1 MMLSSITPLRIS
13 FLGGGTDFPWF
24 FEEHS
29 GGVIST
35 AIDKYIY
42 ISGIPSFDRRT
53 TYLKYSSY
61 ERVASNQEVQHPIFR
76 AILNTYDLPPF
87 DFAVMSDIPGGTG
100 LGSSSAFT
108 VGLLNFVSSFLK
120 LSPDSETLARTAID
134 IELNQLSEPIGVQDH
149 LPAAFGGFAHYR
161 FAKSSSFERF
171 DLSTE
176 ALKQFELIL
185 VPTGARQRQASALT
199 SAQKDYVSRNANG
212 MSALQELAALTD
224 EAGKALI
231 KKPELLPKY
240 VSKGWELKKATNPS
254 SSNEA
259 VDLIIREGSA
269 RGSLAG
275 KLLGAGGSGFVLLMF
290 DSGETTKFRS
300 FANEVGW
307 RVVDVSPTPRG
318 SHVQQVN

>member
-1 MMLSSITPLRIS
+1 VLSSITPLRIS

-42 ISGIPSFDRRT
+42 VSGIPSFDRVT
-53 TYLKYSSY
+53 TFLKYSSY
-61 ERVASNQEVQHPIFR
+61 EKVVSNREIRHPIFK
-76 AILNTYDLPPF
+76 AILNKYGLPPF

-120 LSPDSETLARTAID
+120 HSQDSEFLARTAID
-134 IELNQLSEPIGVQDH
+134 IELNQLSEPIGIQDH
-149 LPAAFGGFAHYR
+149 LPAAFGGFAHY
-161 FAKSSSFERF
+161 SFEEGGSFKRF
-171 DLSTE
+171 DLGLE
-176 ALKQFELIL
+176 ALSQFELIL
-185 VPTGARQRQASALT
+185 VPTGAQQRQASALT
-199 SAQKDYVSRNANG
+199 SAQKDYVSKNAKG
-212 MSALQELAALTD
+212 MNALQELAALTE
-224 EAGKALI
+224 EAGEAL
-231 KKPELLPKY
+231 KSKPELLPNY

-254 SSNEA
+254 SSNDAIDRIISEGA
-259 VDLIIREGSA
+259 V

-290 DSGETTKFRS
+290 HSGGTEKFRS
-300 FANEVGW
+300 FANEVSW
-307 RVVDVSPTPRG
+307 RVVDVAPTSRG
-318 SHVQQVN
+318 SHVQQAN